1 MAEEKDFMKSQDF
14 LGDLTKNVSKSTGSG
29 LFEKLSANAR
39 QEALQPLTK
48 LSNIK
53 SFTQPFIELKNKA
66 ETAQKAGLAAYIAAN
81 PEIDESLLYDGTGD
95 IVNSIMQENNLKF
108 REINRQLSF
117 MDIRNPKY
125 QELANELNKIN
136 TTSAQL
142 REDNKKLLGIRN
154 LMRKDNRVQEL
165 TKGMSE
171 SMLDMYTE
179 IQNGDKTNF
188 VNIDGKLHWKD
199 PKDPNKDPVAISS
212 LDAAG
217 PTYTNSIV
225 MTKHAELY
233 DQVINAQFVDDAVLH
248 TKINNL
254 WSMDGIKES
263 GLKSFIFD
271 NQEADVTMGFN
282 TSDWFNSWY
291 EDQGIDVNDKE
302 AVEAEYERIRNGG
315 VLVDG
320 SFTEKSGKKGNVKKH
335 FSAWYH
341 SKMKEKVASQYNKIQ
356 AAKKTET
363 TEGVIPLEKPK
374 PLPTGSLNKKLL
386 PKLNDDAVYVDQ
398 TGTGEQFGIAKSPF
412 AGITQKG
419 WQIATN
425 PATQDPMSKDDHL
438 FEFGDDDFVIN
449 TLNREYSKY
458 GFEFTDAGYDVLRV
472 KYTNPAGEVE
482 DLSTFEFDNKAFSD
496 RDDTEAERL
505 QKAMHLAAGIPIKEE
520 EVEEENNFLLNI
532 DK

>member
-95 IVNSIMQENNLKF
+95 IVNGIMQENNLRF
-108 REINRQLSF
+108 RDINRQLSF

-171 SMLDMYTE
+171 SMLNMYTE

-188 VNIDGKLHWKD
+188 VDVNGKLHWKD

-254 WSMDGIKES
+254 WSMDGIKEA

-271 NQEADVTMGFN
+271 NQDADITMGFN

-291 EDQGIDVNDKE
+291 EDQGIETEE
-302 AVEAEYERIRNGG
+302 AKDAEYERIRNGG

-320 SFTEKSGKKGNVKKH
+320 SFTEKSGKKGDVKKH

-341 SKMKEKVASQYNKIQ
+341 NKMKEKVASQYNKIQ

-363 TEGVIPLEKPK
+363 TQTVIPLKKPK
-374 PLPTGSLNKKLL
+374 PLATGNLDKKLL
-386 PKLNDDAVYVDQ
+386 PKLNDDAIYEDQ

-412 AGITQKG
+412 AGITQFG

-425 PATQDPMSKDDHL
+425 PASQNSMSKDDHL

-458 GFEFTDAGYDVLRV
+458 GFEFIDAGSDEVQV
-472 KYTNPAGEVE
+472 KYNGKILATY
-482 DLSTFEFDNKAFSD
+482 EFDKMGSD
-496 RDDTEAERL
+496 KSEAKKL
-505 QKAMHLAAGIPIKEE
+505 QEAMHIAAKIPLEE
-520 EVEEENNFLLNI
+520 EKENKGTFLLNI

>member
-1 MAEEKDFMKSQDF
+1 MAEQKDFMKSQDF
-14 LGDLTKNVSKSTGSG
+14 LGDLTKNVSKSTGGG

-39 QEALQPLTK
+39 QEALQPLAK

-95 IVNSIMQENNLKF
+95 IVNGIMQENNLRF
-108 REINRQLSF
+108 RDINRQLSF

-165 TKGMSE
+165 TMGMSE

-254 WSMDGIKES
+254 WSMDGIKEA

-271 NQEADVTMGFN
+271 NQEADITMGFN

-291 EDQGIDVNDKE
+291 EDQGIETEE
-302 AVEAEYERIRNGG
+302 AKEAEYERIRNGG
-315 VLVDG
+315 VLIDG
-320 SFTEKSGKKGNVKKH
+320 ATGSVKQH

-341 SKMKEKVASQYNKIQ
+341 SKMKEKVASQFNKIE
-356 AAKKTET
+356 AAKRKNLLLNVDIVKPEN
-363 TEGVIPLEKPK
+363 EGGEGGEGGEGTDLLENITSKDQ
-374 PLPTGSLNKKLL
+374 LFEAIFTGDEEDAVTKINEGMKKFTDFL
-386 PKLNDDAVYVDQ
+386 PKGVRFETAQLGFDIIKVD
-398 TGTGEQFGIAKSPF
+398 TDPFGVVDSLGTLVADRNEIYSLRFNIK
-412 AGITQKG
+412 
-419 WQIATN
+419 N
-425 PATQDPMSKDDHL
+425 PADEARFKKFAQIMKIMETKKYPQGFKPSADMGKTYKDL
-438 FEFGDDDFVIN
+438 YEI
-449 TLNREYSKY
+449 L
-458 GFEFTDAGYDVLRV
+458 
-472 KYTNPAGEVE
+472 
-482 DLSTFEFDNKAFSD
+482 
-496 RDDTEAERL
+496 
-505 QKAMHLAAGIPIKEE
+505 
-520 EVEEENNFLLNI
+520 
-532 DK
+532 

>member
-39 QEALQPLTK
+39 QEALQPLAK

-95 IVNSIMQENNLKF
+95 IVNGVMQENNLKF

-117 MDIRNPKY
+117 MDVRNPKY

-154 LMRKDNRVQEL
+154 LMRKDNKVQEL

-171 SMLDMYTE
+171 SMLNMYTE

-188 VNIDGKLHWKD
+188 VDVNGKLHWKD

-254 WSMDGIKES
+254 WSMDGIKEA

-271 NQEADVTMGFN
+271 NQEADITMGFN
-282 TSDWFNSWY
+282 TSDWFKSWY
-291 EDQGIDVNDKE
+291 EDQGIETEE
-302 AVEAEYERIRNGG
+302 AKEAEYERIRNGG

-320 SFTEKSGKKGNVKKH
+320 SFTEKSGKKGDVKKH

-341 SKMKEKVASQYNKIQ
+341 SKMKEKVASQFNKIQ

-363 TEGVIPLEKPK
+363 TKRVVPFERPK
-374 PLPTGSLNKKLL
+374 AFPTGTLDKSLLGTIDEKTKIY
-386 PKLNDDAVYVDQ
+386 DDQ
-398 TGTGEQFGIAKSPF
+398 TGSGDNFGIAKSPF
-412 AGITQKG
+412 AGITQFG
-419 WQIATN
+419 WTA
-425 PATQDPMSKDDHL
+425 AGLDKDDTI
-438 FEFGDDDFVIN
+438 FNFGNNEFVET
-449 TLNREYSKY
+449 TLNDAYGKY
-458 GFEFTDAGYDVLRV
+458 GFKFKALSGFEGGFGDRLVVTY
-472 KYTNPAGEVE
+472 NGEKM
-482 DLSTFEFDNKAFSD
+482 STYEFDNLIGND
-496 RDDTEAERL
+496 QEEAKKL
-505 QKAMHLAAGIPIKEE
+505 QQAMHLKAEMPLKEE
-520 EVEEENNFLLNI
+520 KIEEENNFPLNI

>member
-95 IVNSIMQENNLKF
+95 IVNGIMQENNLRF
-108 REINRQLSF
+108 RDINRQLSF

-233 DQVINAQFVDDAVLH
+233 DQVINAQFVDDAVLY

-254 WSMDGIKES
+254 WSMDGIKEA

-271 NQEADVTMGFN
+271 NQEADITMGFN

-291 EDQGIDVNDKE
+291 EDQGIETEE
-302 AVEAEYERIRNGG
+302 AKDAEYERIRNGG

-341 SKMKEKVASQYNKIQ
+341 SKMKEKVASQYNKKQETKNENPLDPKVGCTDPKATNYKADATIDDGSCSYD
-356 AAKKTET
+356 KKGDKQKVYDTLFDYDDQMNDKKVVTRLNRNREIIGMP
-363 TEGVIPLEKPK
+363 EGVTADATTFDGKEIIYLNGFEDLVSGIDKKYFEIPI
-374 PLPTGSLNKKLL
+374 GSYIRRDGKFVGIAGIAIDNIFS
-386 PKLNDDAVYVDQ
+386 VYNTMIQSDVEM
-398 TGTGEQFGIAKSPF
+398 TGENFDKIYIKNYGQF
-412 AGITQKG
+412 
-419 WQIATN
+419 
-425 PATQDPMSKDDHL
+425 
-438 FEFGDDDFVIN
+438 
-449 TLNREYSKY
+449 
-458 GFEFTDAGYDVLRV
+458 
-472 KYTNPAGEVE
+472 
-482 DLSTFEFDNKAFSD
+482 
-496 RDDTEAERL
+496 
-505 QKAMHLAAGIPIKEE
+505 
-520 EVEEENNFLLNI
+520 NI
-532 DK
+532 